1 MGSRVAISAKTC
13 NITMRDPK
21 NWFDTTSLVR
31 KFELELSEPFERAI
45 SILLLYLIPSH
56 QTYIAPSSEYF
67 DTTNK
72 QWIDLK
78 LKENIDKDYFS
89 KRPLDLEQQQLI
101 NRLKRV
107 LAATRD
113 IAKAKE
119 LFEEMDE
126 DGSGE
131 LDEHEFG
138 KLMESIGK

>member
-1 MGSRVAISAKTC
+1 
-13 NITMRDPK
+13 MRDPK

-31 KFELELSEPFERAI
+31 KFELDLSEPFQRAI

-56 QTYIAPSSEYF
+56 QTYIAPFSEYF
-67 DTTNK
+67 DPANK

-78 LKENIDKDYFS
+78 LKENIDKEYFS
-89 KRPLDLEQQQLI
+89 KRLVDLEQQQLI
-101 NRLKRV
+101 IRLKRV

-138 KLMESIGK
+138 KLMESIGKLN